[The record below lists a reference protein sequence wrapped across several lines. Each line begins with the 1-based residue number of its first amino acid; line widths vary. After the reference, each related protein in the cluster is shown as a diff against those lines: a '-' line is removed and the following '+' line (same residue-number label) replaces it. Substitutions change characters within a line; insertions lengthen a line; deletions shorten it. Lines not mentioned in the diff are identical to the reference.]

1 MKENEEILLVSQL
14 IKSDKKAFDALY
26 HKYSQKL
33 FSFSFSLLKN
43 EEDSKGIVQ
52 EVFLRVW
59 SKRKEIN
66 STKSFKSFLF
76 TISYNLIIDHLRVK
90 LKDTEYQK
98 FLKDYFNASSISPSS
113 YTDYKIINGMIKE
126 AIDELPKKR
135 KNIFVLSREKG
146 YSHKEISE
154 QMGISIKTVENQITL
169 AIKHIKT
176 KLGED
181 VFFITLFFSLF
192 L

>member
-26 HKYSQKL
+26 HRYSQKL
-33 FSFSFSLLKN
+33 FIFSFSLLKN

-59 SKRKEIN
+59 SKRQEIN

-90 LKDTEYQK
+90 LKDKEYQM
-98 FLKDYFNASSISPSS
+98 FLKDYFNSSSISPSS
-113 YTDYKIINGMIKE
+113 LTDYEIINGMIKE
-126 AIDELPKKR
+126 AIEELPKKR
-135 KNIFVLSREKG
+135 KNIFILSREKG
-146 YSHKEISE
+146 HTHKEISA
-154 QMGISIKTVENQITL
+154 QMGISVKTVENQIGL
-169 AIKHIKT
+169 AIKQIKI
-176 KLGED
+176 KLGKD
-181 VFFITLFFSLF
+181 ALIFGLFISLFF
-192 L
+192 